1 MDSPISKWRS
11 LARLLGVAITTTIIV
26 FAIIGLSSPG
36 SGSGTSGYLWGAL
49 ISNYLLSLILSL
61 RIINSHKKS
70 DLFVVLYLFSFLVAP
85 FISPLVYFLL
95 GFDSVHIKSN
105 PKYLK
110 LLNKYKH
117 YSRYIENKP
126 IKNLTH
132 LSHKVFSYNLIKHD
146 ANICGDSKITLLST
160 PIEVLEEITSL
171 IKKAK
176 QFIHLEFYIFGDGLV
191 SDYILDLLREKT
203 EEGVE
208 VRLMVDYHGNFRRLS
223 SKTKKKIKAYRIELR
238 IFNHFFRLD
247 GLWWQYRNHNK
258 IIVVDNKY
266 AFCGSSNIADEYFN
280 ITKFYFQTTELGVIV
295 EGTAVNAINA
305 LFCSHW
311 EMCTNKATKGDPLSL
326 DPLSYFKES
335 KISESTD
342 TVIQVLNASPLSQ
355 ELIIKDNLVQL
366 VSNAKKSILISTPYF
381 YPPKDLI
388 NALKQ
393 ASVSGVSIKILVPK
407 QTDFRNFFRSL
418 NRQLFTS
425 LIPENIEI
433 YEYFGFNHEKIM
445 IVDDETTYFGSYNWD
460 YRALYLNFENALLVK
475 CKKFTSLTTK
485 FVENQFK
492 NSHKIVLS
500 DLKKVR
506 SFMAF
511 IHSVFIRIF
520 KPFL

>member
-1 MDSPISKWRS
+1 MDLSFSKWRS
-11 LARLLGVAITTTIIV
+11 LTRIVGITITTTILI
-26 FAIIGLSSPG
+26 FAIVGIASSE
-36 SGSGTSGYLWGAL
+36 SSKFIWAL
-49 ISNYLLSLILSL
+49 VFNYLVSVVLSL
-61 RIINSHKKS
+61 RIINSHRRS
-70 DLFVVLYLFSFLVAP
+70 DLFVVLYLFSFLLVP
-85 FISPLVYFLL
+85 FISPFVYFLL
-95 GFDSVHIKSN
+95 GFDSVHIQNN

-110 LLNKYKH
+110 ILQKYKN
-117 YSRYIENKP
+117 YSRYIENKK
-126 IKNLTH
+126 IKNLSH
-132 LSHKVFSYNLIKHD
+132 LSHKVFFYNLIKHD
-146 ANICGDSKITLLST
+146 ANICGNSKITLLST
-160 PIEVLEEITSL
+160 PIEILQEITSL

-191 SDYILDLLREKT
+191 SDHILDLLRKKT

-208 VRLMVDYHGNFRRLS
+208 VRLMVDYHGSFRRLS
-223 SKTKKKIKAYRIELR
+223 SKTRKKIKKYGIELR
-238 IFNHFFRLD
+238 IFNHFFRFD
-247 GLWWQYRNHNK
+247 SLWWQYRNHNK

-280 ITKFYFQTTELGVIV
+280 ITQFYFQTTELGVIV
-295 EGTAVNAINA
+295 EGTVVNSINA

-311 EMCTNKATKGDPLSL
+311 EMCCIKPVKGDPLML
-326 DPLSYFKES
+326 DGLNYFRES
-335 KISESTD
+335 NISENTN
-342 TVIQVLNASPLSQ
+342 TVIQVLNASPLSP

-475 CKKFTSLTTK
+475 CKKFTSLITK

-500 DLKKVR
+500 DLKKMK
-506 SFMAF
+506 SFVAF
-511 IHSVFIRIF
+511 SHGVFIRIF